1 MIGRHLRSISI
12 KWPVLFLPC
21 LAFVAA
27 EAVRADYR
35 VERIASD
42 LAQPMFVTQAPGD
55 PANIIYY
62 STRITAVAGTG
73 GGFNTVNNMGGI
85 FRYDMNTRTS
95 TQIMNL
101 SYRQLTG
108 DEGLVG
114 FTFSSDFNTPGA
126 PGYQKLYVSSSQY
139 AGGASPIERVEEYT
153 ASGPAGTVPVD
164 GSGHAVASQ
173 LILQYNNINANQN
186 HTVDWIGFDPTAA
199 TLPVGSPERNYLYVS
214 AGDGDFGGIAQTRP
228 EQKADSVL
236 GKVLRVDVDLTSHGD
251 AYPTDPNKNFA
262 IPATNPIPLWNASH
276 SASQQLTGTQLTYSG
291 GSPTSAVYTPAAGEI
306 YFTGTRNT
314 FRMSIDRQTGDYWMG
329 DVGENTREEVNFL
342 KAGTYDGAQPP
353 IDFGFAQREGT
364 IATNAALAV
373 TNSSGATSIQWTL
386 SGGDTV
392 TVNSTN
398 PIREGDHSTTNTTD
412 HPGVPRSSYIGGY
425 VYRGPISELQ
435 GTYFYSDFVN
445 SNIFALNNFDRNLPL
460 SSYSGTNFNQ
470 DPTTH
475 LAALGSRTTVATKDI
490 NSLWNSLIY
499 DPNDPAYTSA
509 LGSAFGI
516 GRVVSFGEDNSGN
529 LYVVDFGG
537 TRGDSSFGNDYP
549 NAGKGQIFM
558 LVPFLPGDYN
568 NNGVVDAA
576 DYTVWRDHFGTSYQ
590 LPNEVPGTTP
600 GSVTIDDYSA
610 WKARFGNSLSG
621 RGASAP
627 TPASEPA
634 SMMMLLMLA
643 VGGWLARSVIG
654 FRRAM
659 TPIPLPRRGVA
670 NLAIASESL

>member
-1 MIGRHLRSISI
+1 MRH
-12 KWPVLFLPC
+12 VQLP
-21 LAFVAA
+21 FGSHTVAA
-27 EAVRADYR
+27 IFFLAIAAADSVSAQNYR
-35 VERIASD
+35 LERVASG
-42 LAQPMFVTQAPGD
+42 LAQPTYVAQAPGD

-62 STRITAVAGTG
+62 STRITANIGTG
-73 GGFNTVNNMGGI
+73 GGFNATNSMGGI
-85 FRYDMNTRTS
+85 FRYDMNTRAS

-114 FTFSSDFNTPGA
+114 FTFSPDFNTPGA
-126 PGYQKLYVSSSQY
+126 PGYQKLYVSSSQKGSS
-139 AGGASPIERVEEYT
+139 ATERVEEYT
-153 ASGPAGTVPVD
+153 ASGPGGTVPLD
-164 GSGHAVASQ
+164 GSGHAIASR
-173 LILQYNNINANQN
+173 LILQYNNIAPDPN
-186 HTVDWIGFDPTAA
+186 HTIDWIGFDPTAA
-199 TLPVGSPERNYLYVS
+199 TLPVGSPERNYLYIS
-214 AGDGDFGGIAQTRP
+214 AGDGDINGSAQTRP
-228 EQKADSVL
+228 EQQASTVL
-236 GKVLRVDVDLTSHGD
+236 GKVMRVDVDVSNHGD
-251 AYPTDPNKNFA
+251 AYSTDPNKNFA
-262 IPATNPIPLWNASH
+262 IPSTNPIPLWNASH
-276 SASQQLTGTQLTYSG
+276 SASQQLAGTHLNYTGTSG
-291 GSPTSAVYTPAAGEI
+291 GTLPLMADYTPALGEI

-342 KAGTYDGAQPP
+342 KAGTYDGTQPP
-353 IDFGFAQREGT
+353 VDFGFAQREGT

-373 TNSSGATSIQWTL
+373 ANSSGATSIQWNL

-392 TVNSTN
+392 TVNSAN

-425 VYRGPISELQ
+425 AYRGPISELQ

-475 LAALGSRTTVATKDI
+475 LAALGSRTTVATKDV

-499 DPNDPAYTSA
+499 DPNDPTYTSA

-537 TRGDSSFGNDYP
+537 TRGDPSFGNDYP
-549 NAGKGQIFM
+549 SAGKGQIFM

-576 DYTVWRDHFGTSYQ
+576 DYTVWRDHFGMSYQ
-590 LPNEVPGTTP
+590 LPNEVPGMTP
-600 GSVTIDDYSA
+600 GSVTIDDYNA

-621 RGASAP
+621 SGASAP
-627 TPASEPA
+627 MPVSEPD
-634 SMMMLLMLA
+634 SLLLLMLA
-643 VGGWLARSVIG
+643 AGGALARSVIG
-654 FRRAM
+654 FRR
-659 TPIPLPRRGVA
+659 PLTLVKSTCSCVPA
-670 NLAIASESL
+670 L